1 MAQKLKDEVRQAII
15 TAAKEEFLERGYEDA
30 SMRSIARKAGITA
43 GNIYR
48 YFDNKDDL
56 NRQILAQTSD
66 DIKDL
71 LRSFRID
78 SLSKQPRVFDMS
90 LDNQD
95 LNELMNRFTDSM
107 VDLYFRKR
115 SEFNI
120 ILSNEDLNGRIRKWF
135 SDSFGTLIYQKYSYA
150 DQRQMREY
158 LSSAYSEAV
167 FAGMKDIFM
176 KGIEDEKT
184 LRLILKNFLSHFITM
199 VNENKA
205 NGNLY

>member
-15 TAAKEEFLERGYEDA
+15 AAAKEEFLERGYEDA

>member
-15 TAAKEEFLERGYEDA
+15 AAAKEEFLERGYEDA
-30 SMRSIARKAGITA
+30 SMRSIAQKAGITV

-120 ILSNEDLNGRIRKWF
+120 ILSNEDLNRRIRKWF

>member
-15 TAAKEEFLERGYEDA
+15 AAAKEEFLERGYEDA
-30 SMRSIARKAGITA
+30 SMRSIAQKAGITA

-120 ILSNEDLNGRIRKWF
+120 ILSNEDLNRRIRKWF

>member
-30 SMRSIARKAGITA
+30 SMRSIAQKAGITA

-120 ILSNEDLNGRIRKWF
+120 ILSNEDLNRRIRKWF
-135 SDSFGTLIYQKYSYA
+135 SDSFATLIYQKYSYA

>member
-30 SMRSIARKAGITA
+30 SMRSIAQKAGITV

-120 ILSNEDLNGRIRKWF
+120 ILCNEDLNGRIRKWF